1 MGPDSGRR
9 GLFGALPFVLP
20 QGSTDL
26 FGAGS
31 ASAWRT
37 FPQPG
42 VGMRSSAS
50 SRPEIG
56 QVKTGHKC
64 LRALREAA
72 WSNWSYH
79 WDMSGY
85 RISSFV
91 GTN

>member
-1 MGPDSGRR
+1 MTLDTHGGKVTEAAERKDPMGPDSGRR

-56 QVKTGHKC
+56 QVKRLV
-64 LRALREAA
+64 LRL
-72 WSNWSYH
+72 
-79 WDMSGY
+79 
-85 RISSFV
+85 
-91 GTN
+91 

>member
-20 QGSTDL
+20 QDSTDL

-31 ASAWRT
+31 ASARRT

-56 QVKTGHKC
+56 QFKRLVLRIESVWFALKC
-64 LRALREAA
+64 GDR
-72 WSNWSYH
+72 SQ
-79 WDMSGY
+79 MSQGAP
-85 RISSFV
+85 
-91 GTN
+91 